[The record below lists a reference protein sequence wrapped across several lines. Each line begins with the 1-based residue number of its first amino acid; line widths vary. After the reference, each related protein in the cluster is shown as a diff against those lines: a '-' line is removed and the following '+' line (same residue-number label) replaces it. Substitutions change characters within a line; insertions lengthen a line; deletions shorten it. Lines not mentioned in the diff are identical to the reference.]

1 MTDRGMIDMLKPS
14 RCLVLTAAVLAGLGT
29 GLVPPAPAQAAK
41 NYGCF
46 TVTTPTLNIRAR
58 PYSDAAVI
66 GTASA
71 GEILEKR
78 KLFCTPRGYWCAVR
92 KGKLEGFADKKFLG
106 KASCP

>member
-1 MTDRGMIDMLKPS
+1 MPKNWGPRALLALAVTGTTVALLAPS
-14 RCLVLTAAVLAGLGT
+14 PAFAG
-29 GLVPPAPAQAAK
+29 K

-46 TVTTPTLNIRAR
+46 TVTTPTLNIRNR
-58 PYSDAAVI
+58 PYSDATVI

-92 KGKLEGFADKKFLG
+92 KGSLEGYADKNFLG
-106 KASCP
+106 KIKCP

>member
-1 MTDRGMIDMLKPS
+1 MTMFRAGQLIAA
-14 RCLVLTAAVLAGLGT
+14 CATAVILILQPVPAFAG
-29 GLVPPAPAQAAK
+29 K

-46 TVTTPTLNIRAR
+46 QVITPSLNIRAR

-78 KLFCTPRGYWCAVR
+78 KRWCTLRGYWCAVR
-92 KGKLEGFADKKFLG
+92 KGSVEGYADKNFLG
-106 KASCP
+106 TTKCP

>member
-1 MTDRGMIDMLKPS
+1 MFRASQVIAA
-14 RCLVLTAAVLAGLGT
+14 CATAGILIL
-29 GLVPPAPAQAAK
+29 PPAPAEAGK

-46 TVTTPTLNIRAR
+46 QVITPSLNIRAR

-78 KLFCTPRGYWCAVR
+78 KRWCTLRGYWCAVR
-92 KGKLEGFADKKFLG
+92 KGSVEGYADKNFLG
-106 KASCP
+106 TTKCP